1 MIKPW
6 TGGRLAVK
14 ATFWIILIVLG
25 VVAGLWLANIGRPK
39 FQKPITVVAETEKI
53 PAFEV
58 ATYKIKSKSIG
69 TLAEDKQMLGM
80 TYGTA
85 TLLYT
90 YDAWVTLGVKEP
102 DTIKIRREGDTVY
115 VDASTIV
122 VGLLDSKTENYQR
135 IGFDTSNPLVSK
147 SVTIDHLFGSQ
158 ADDRAKAE
166 ALAIAKENMDAAKTN
181 FMDNYTKLCAAIGL
195 KVVWTGTGGQS
206 YT

>member
-6 TGGRLAVK
+6 TSGKLTAKAVFWLALLVVG
-14 ATFWIILIVLG
+14 II
-25 VVAGLWLANIGRPK
+25 AGLWLGNLDRAK
-39 FQKPITVVAETEKI
+39 YQTMTVVAETQKI

-58 ATYKIKSKSIG
+58 AAYKIKSKSIG
-69 TLAEDKQMLGM
+69 NLSEDRQLLGM

-85 TLLYT
+85 TLIYT

-102 DTIKIRREGDTVY
+102 EAIKIRREGNEVY

-122 VGLLDSKTENYQR
+122 ITLLDSKTENYQR

-166 ALAIAKENMDAAKTN
+166 ALAIAEENMAAAKAN
-181 FMDNYTKLCAAIGL
+181 FMDNYEKLCAAVGL
-195 KVVWTGTGGQS
+195 KIIWKN
-206 YT
+206 

>member
-1 MIKPW
+1 M
-6 TGGRLAVK
+6 
-14 ATFWIILIVLG
+14 
-25 VVAGLWLANIGRPK
+25 
-39 FQKPITVVAETEKI
+39 
-53 PAFEV
+53 
-58 ATYKIKSKSIG
+58 
-69 TLAEDKQMLGM
+69 
-80 TYGTA
+80 
-85 TLLYT
+85 
-90 YDAWVTLGVKEP
+90 TLGVKEP
-102 DTIKIRREGDTVY
+102 EAIKIRREGDTVY

-195 KVVWTGTGGQS
+195 KVVWTGTGNRS
-206 YT
+206 

>member
-6 TGGRLAVK
+6 TGSKLAAK
-14 ATFWIILIVLG
+14 AAFWILLIVLG
-25 VVAGLWLANIGRPK
+25 VVAGLWLSGIGRAK

-58 ATYKIKSKSIG
+58 AAYKIKSKSIG

-80 TYGTA
+80 IYGTA

-102 DTIKIRREGDTVY
+102 EAIKIRRDGDAVY

-195 KVVWTGTGGQS
+195 KVVWTGTGNRS
-206 YT
+206 